1 MSHAGCVPGHRRAMN
16 GLAWLTIAILVLI
29 GVVGVVAAFLDRRRG
44 REIERDL
51 GQRRGRR

>member
-1 MSHAGCVPGHRRAMN
+1 MN
-16 GLAWLTIAILVLI
+16 GLAWLTIALLVLI

-51 GQRRGRR
+51 GQRRRPR